1 MFYSLGYEDAI
12 YKYYESN
19 MILYLKRA
27 TFNKCSI
34 LVGDK
39 ETICIG
45 SSQNY

>member
-27 TFNKCSI
+27 TLINI
-34 LVGDK
+34 
-39 ETICIG
+39 
-45 SSQNY
+45 QY